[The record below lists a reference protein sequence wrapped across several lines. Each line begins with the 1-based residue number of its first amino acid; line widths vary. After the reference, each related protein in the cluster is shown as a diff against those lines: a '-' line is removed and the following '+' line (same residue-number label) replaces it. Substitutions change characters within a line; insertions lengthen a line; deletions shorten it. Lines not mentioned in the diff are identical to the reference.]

1 MTLGILLP
9 MGSSLE
15 DMELH
20 GQKERFQ
27 KYYLNVYRQSFE
39 KVIVFSY
46 KDSPL
51 HRYFY
56 SLALPLVKRK
66 DFTTCDVFR
75 CFHLSSTPPAIVGKI
90 LFNKKFVF
98 NYNYDYKK
106 WAVIEKKPFLV
117 PLIQLLE
124 QVSFRLANHI
134 FVADERMAEFARTL
148 RSATKITNIPNGV
161 DVTIFRPALHN
172 KKNSQKV
179 ILSVGRLE
187 EQKNYGQLIAAVA
200 NISPKPHLI
209 IIGRGALKE
218 TLVRQAGRL
227 AVDMT
232 IIDVVPHLELP
243 KYYQSADVYVQP
255 SLAEAPVKTLLEAM
269 SCQCACVG
277 TRVPGIS
284 GVLEDGKN
292 GLLASLETKDLQK
305 KIQQVLNNPKTA
317 KKLGEQARVT
327 IINRFNIKKMIN
339 KEISILKSI

>member
-1 MTLGILLP
+1 MTERTRFSTNSLVVWRIFDSRRGHDTQSLGLINALSRRVSCVSHDIP
-9 MGSSLE
+9 ASSLNFWFWQF
-15 DMELH
+15 LL
-20 GQKERFQ
+20 K
-27 KYYLNVYRQSFE
+27 KY
-39 KVIVFSY
+39 
-46 KDSPL
+46 
-51 HRYFY
+51 
-56 SLALPLVKRK
+56 
-66 DFTTCDVFR
+66 
-75 CFHLSSTPPAIVGKI
+75 PPG
-90 LFNKKFVF
+90 
-98 NYNYDYKK
+98 
-106 WAVIEKKPFLV
+106 
-117 PLIQLLE
+117 
-124 QVSFRLANHI
+124 
-134 FVADERMAEFARTL
+134 
-148 RSATKITNIPNGV
+148 
-161 DVTIFRPALHN
+161 
-172 KKNSQKV
+172 
-179 ILSVGRLE
+179 
-187 EQKNYGQLIAAVA
+187 YGL
-200 NISPKPHLI
+200 PKPHLI